1 MISLF
6 PIFGSQNVPVQLKA
20 GLSFLLAILLFP
32 LIPVQ
37 IDNSY
42 TFTVLNFGFVVIKE
56 IFVGLT
62 IGFASS
68 LLFVSVQFAGRLMD
82 TEMGFAMVQL
92 IDPFTDTEATVTGQ
106 FQILIFSVIFLLIN
120 GHYFM
125 LMALKKSFDYIP
137 LFSAHIHDGNTIN
150 LLVTMVGNIFVLA
163 IRLAAPVF
171 CVLLLTTVA
180 LGVIART
187 VPQINIF
194 FVGLPLKIGLGIIT
208 LAIVLPALATL
219 FRHMVDLL
227 VRDLWKLLYLM
238 S

>member
-37 IDNSY
+37 INNDPNFDVF
-42 TFTVLNFGFVVIKE
+42 TFAFMVVKE
-56 IFVGLT
+56 IFVGLS

-68 LLFVSVQFAGRLMD
+68 LLFVSVQFAGRLVD

-92 IDPFTDTEATVTGQ
+92 IDPFTDSQATVTGQ
-106 FQILIFSVIFLLIN
+106 LLILLFSIIFLITN

-125 LMALKKSFDYIP
+125 LIAVKKSFEVIP
-137 LFSAHIHDGNTIN
+137 LYTASMPNSNTVN
-150 LLVTMVGNIFVLA
+150 LFVSMVGNVFVLA
-163 IRLAAPVF
+163 VRMAAPVF

-194 FVGLPLKIGLGIIT
+194 FVGLPLKIGLGLIT
-208 LAIVLPALATL
+208 LAIVLPALAAL

-227 VRDLWKLLYLM
+227 IRDLWKLLYLM

>member
-6 PIFGSQNVPVQLKA
+6 PILGSQNVPIQLKA

-32 LIPVQ
+32 LIPIQ

-42 TFTVLNFGFVVIKE
+42 TFTLLIFAFIVIKE
-56 IFVGLT
+56 IFVGLS

-68 LLFVSVQFAGRLMD
+68 LLFVSVQFAGRLVD

-92 IDPFTDTEATVTGQ
+92 IDPFTDAEATVTGQ
-106 FQILIFSVIFLLIN
+106 FQILIFSIIFLLIN

-125 LMALKKSFDYIP
+125 LIAVKKSFEVIP
-137 LFSAHIHDGNTIN
+137 LFTAQIPDSDTAN
-150 LLVTMVGNIFVLA
+150 LFVSMVGNVFVLA
-163 IRLAAPVF
+163 VRLAAPVF

-194 FVGLPLKIGLGIIT
+194 FVGLPLKIGLGLIT
-208 LAIVLPALATL
+208 LAIVLPVLAAL

-227 VRDLWKLLYLM
+227 VRDLWKLMYWM